1 MVDHYSTLEL
11 ERTASQADVKK
22 AYKKLA
28 RKWHPD
34 KNPKSQDE
42 ATRKFKELSE
52 AYQVLSDEKRR
63 KTYDLYGK
71 DGPDGAGGNG
81 RNRSSGNNPQ
91 YETYYN
97 YGRPGSDKS
106 RTRQAR
112 RKREQPEFRF
122 SSSFIFRDPEDVF
135 KEFFHG
141 VDPFADFFEPFGLGR
156 PRRSRNE
163 SAAVIRNPRSIFG
176 VPSTFDGFSTSFGLG
191 PRSTAMHGG
200 PRSIFDEFD
209 RIFEAFDRFDVEK
222 PGKPAA
228 RSPSC
233 DTLYR
238 RPTRR
243 SYRY

>member
-1 MVDHYSTLEL
+1 M
-11 ERTASQADVKK
+11 
-22 AYKKLA
+22 
-28 RKWHPD
+28 
-34 KNPKSQDE
+34 
-42 ATRKFKELSE
+42 
-52 AYQVLSDEKRR
+52 SDEKRR
-63 KTYDLYGK
+63 KTYDLYGN
-71 DGPDGAGGNG
+71 DGPDGNG
-81 RNRSSGNNPQ
+81 RNRSSSGNPQ

-97 YGRPGSDKS
+97 YGRPGGDKS
-106 RTRQAR
+106 KARQAR

-156 PRRSRNE
+156 PRRSRQE
-163 SAAVIRNPRSIFG
+163 SATVIRNPRPMFG
-176 VPSTFDGFSTSFGLG
+176 LPPSAFDGFSTTSFGLG
-191 PRSTAMHGG
+191 PRSAAMRGG

-209 RIFEAFDRFDVEK
+209 RIFEAFDRFDVEQN
-222 PGKPAA
+222 PGKPAT

-233 DTLYR
+233 DTIYR